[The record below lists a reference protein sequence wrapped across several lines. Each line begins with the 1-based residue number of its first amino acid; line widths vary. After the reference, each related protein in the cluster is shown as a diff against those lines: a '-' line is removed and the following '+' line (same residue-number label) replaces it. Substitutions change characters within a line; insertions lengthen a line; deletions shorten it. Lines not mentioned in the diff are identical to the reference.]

1 MKFSIIHPTA
11 RVDLGAATPW
21 WIAAWSAFAQSDNP
35 ANVEYILVVHQS
47 RVQAFWM
54 ALQER
59 SDTLMDV
66 CSKWGKFTVVTN
78 YGRDCLVDQCN
89 AGHLAMTGEILVGN
103 QDDMRYPEHWDTE
116 IAKLIPDTS
125 KLVCVLAKHDGRE
138 DLFTLPTIITK
149 TLADEMG
156 PISPEYDGMFSDDE
170 FSLKVQ
176 SMAQVL
182 IISPLY
188 FQHLHPTNGT
198 AEVDEVYRQENRL
211 QAYRQGYEVFERRKA
226 QGFPRVELPGFPAPR
241 SQFSLKVID
250 GTRPLLKGA
259 FDWFTNQLNRP
270 SKTPVPPPSIREMAI
285 LVPGESHPAEWE
297 MPFFGLLGELSAE
310 GWRIEP
316 RGNFSTNVYGTR
328 IVMTDELLATGIEYD
343 RVLWID
349 DDNPLTGAQAV
360 RMSRYLDEHPEVDG
374 IVAWCWIRMIFRP
387 RGSKEPIEMFITS
400 CGNFADNGINMAPM
414 EYSKLVGDNMEVKPI
429 EASGFPAFM
438 VRFSVVKKLG
448 REAFAPIFHPDCTLG
463 FSGED
468 MAFFNRAKAAGFKF
482 VVDPAIEV
490 PHLKRRASKPDIML
504 HPDMTE
510 EELKSALNYREGA
523 NGPMLHVSQKAYELM
538 EANKV

>member
-1 MKFSIIHPTA
+1 VKFTIIHPTA
-11 RVDLGAATPW
+11 RVTNEFANPW
-21 WIAAWSAFAQSDNP
+21 WRAHDSALNGCDSPRD
-35 ANVEYILVVHQS
+35 VEYIIVVHES
-47 RVQAFWM
+47 RAKAFR
-54 ALQER
+54 LHDGPFHSSFGR
-59 SDTLMDV
+59 
-66 CSKWGKFTVVTN
+66 FTVVIN

-89 AGHLAMTGEILVGN
+89 AGQAAMTGEILVGN

-149 TLADEMG
+149 TLADEIG

-176 SMAQVL
+176 SMAQAL
-182 IISPLY
+182 ILSPLY
-188 FQHLHPTNGT
+188 FQHLHPVNGT
-198 AEVDEVYRQENRL
+198 AELDEVYQKENREE
-211 QAYRQGYEVFERRKA
+211 AYRVGKEVFELRKA
-226 QGFPRVELPGFPAPR
+226 QGFPRVELPGFPAPPSR
-241 SQFSLKVID
+241 FTLKVID
-250 GTRPLLKGA
+250 GTKPNVFSKALDWIGAKVKPGRAVDTTLPRPVR
-259 FDWFTNQLNRP
+259 D
-270 SKTPVPPPSIREMAI
+270 MAI

-297 MPFFGLLGELSAE
+297 LPFFGLLGELSAE

-328 IVMTDELLATGIEYD
+328 IVMTDELLATGVEYD

-374 IVAWCWIRMIFRP
+374 IVAWCWIRMVFRP
-387 RGSKEPIEMFITS
+387 RGSKEPIELFITS
-400 CGNFADNGINMAPM
+400 CGNFADNGINMRPM
-414 EYSKLVGDNMEVKPI
+414 EYSELVGENMEVKPI

-438 VRFSVVKKLG
+438 LRFSVVKQLG

-468 MAFFNRAKAAGFKF
+468 MAFFHNAKKAGFKF

-490 PHLKRRASKPDIML
+490 PHLKRRASKPDIAL

-510 EELKSALNYREGA
+510 EELKSALSYREGA

>member
-176 SMAQVL
+176 SMAQAL

-188 FQHLHPTNGT
+188 FQHLHPANGT
-198 AEVDEVYRQENRL
+198 AELDEVYRQENRL

-490 PHLKRRASKPDIML
+490 PHLKRRANKPDIML
-504 HPDMTE
+504 HPDMSE